1 MRVEICCPYKERAK
15 STRLDNDLLTCPNF
29 YKGRRHLLQQG
40 GVQWLLVI
48 EKRERGSQLLSV
60 PIHAL
65 SGGQKRVGLKASRL
79 LVFQC
84 MVEVNVRINLS
95 QMPLML
101 SFATRFP
108 HSDLMLAKQACDY
121 NFLPWV

>member
-1 MRVEICCPYKERAK
+1 MEICCPYKETAT
-15 STRLDNDLLTCPNF
+15 STRLDDDLLTCPNF
-29 YKGRRHLLQQG
+29 YKGRRHLLGQG
-40 GVQWLLVI
+40 RVQWLLVI
-48 EKRERGSQLLSV
+48 EQRETGSQLLSV

-65 SGGQKRVGLKASRL
+65 SRGEKRVGPKASRL
-79 LVFQC
+79 LVFQR
-84 MVEVNVRINLS
+84 MAEVNVWINLS

-108 HSDLMLAKQACDY
+108 RSDPMLAKQPCDH